1 MNNISFLTKV
11 SQIKG
16 KHSEVCASL
25 TSMLVGLAYP
35 LAAHAELLDSAKN
48 SGSKIYTLFMS
59 FALIVAMIAFSV
71 AWIKHATGSRKGVQE
86 GNEGI
91 VKASLTIGGVMLT
104 GMIFGW
110 LYATFTAAG
119 GGLGFAWPF

>member
-1 MNNISFLTKV
+1 MNKISFLTKV
-11 SQIKG
+11 SQIRG
-16 KHSEVCASL
+16 KHGGIFASL
-25 TSMLVGLAYP
+25 TSMLVGLLYP
-35 LAAHAELLDSAKN
+35 LAAHAALLDSAKD

-59 FALIVAMIAFSV
+59 FALIVAMIAFSI

-91 VKASLTIGGVMLT
+91 VKASLTVGGVMLT
-104 GMIFGW
+104 GMVFGW

-119 GGLGFAWPF
+119 GGVGFTWPF